1 MPATRVLSTAR
12 LQGILDRVQYKPGWD
27 FAVYDGRHEGQ
38 HVVITTVVPDAYDL
52 TKTVTLD
59 VHSMLPPMLTEGQFL
74 AWLLWRLKRIEVHE
88 AREFF
93 RVDDQVWDD
102 PHAEHA
108 DRDL

>member
-1 MPATRVLSTAR
+1 VGEHGPAVVDETRQR
-12 LQGILDRVQYKPGWD
+12 
-27 FAVYDGRHEGQ
+27 
-38 HVVITTVVPDAYDL
+38 YDL

-108 DRDL
+108 DRDQ